1 MFSVSFYVLG
11 EVSWGASAQSHWPRG
26 YLSVKGKL
34 DATIGLQ
41 E

>member
-1 MFSVSFYVLG
+1 MFSVSFYVLV
-11 EVSWGASAQSHWPRG
+11 EVSWGASGQSHWATG
-26 YLSVKGKL
+26 YLSAKGKL